1 MASEKTSP
9 MAVNVLNYD
18 ADPTGAKD
26 STAAIQKA
34 INDVAA
40 RGGGSVEIPGGIYR
54 VTYPFIELKHRV
66 EVFGHGQ
73 ATRIIATGEK
83 TVEFT
88 TGVFHTGTYSVPMT
102 NPNKGENKPM
112 RMGVRDLFIR
122 TNPSN
127 LSLSDPNGSFWK
139 ELHTTPL
146 MPKVVGVLF
155 HTEMPDSSNEP
166 DAVPLLSNVEIWG
179 TDIGVAILGKDDQG
193 MKVHNL
199 RIRKALRQGLLVGKP
214 VGHPLRKSKDQNADG
229 ADNKFSM
236 SLGQISPVVY
246 TLALRCTLPKR
257 NLNSPAAGITTAPSL
272 KAPYTLLRMLMPV
285 PGGST
290 VVNETCTLVAP
301 PRKMGA
307 TAGFCVS
314 VKASSSAV

>member
-1 MASEKTSP
+1 
-9 MAVNVLNYD
+9 
-18 ADPTGAKD
+18 
-26 STAAIQKA
+26 
-34 INDVAA
+34 
-40 RGGGSVEIPGGIYR
+40 
-54 VTYPFIELKHRV
+54 
-66 EVFGHGQ
+66 
-73 ATRIIATGEK
+73 
-83 TVEFT
+83 
-88 TGVFHTGTYSVPMT
+88 
-102 NPNKGENKPM
+102 
-112 RMGVRDLFIR
+112 MGVRDLFIR

-155 HTEMPDSSNEP
+155 HTEMPDKSSNEP

-236 SLGQISPVVY
+236 IDVSGTNQSGGVY
-246 TLALRCTLPKR
+246 
-257 NLNSPAAGITTAPSL
+257 AGIEVYASQTKFELSSSWYNHRTLL

-290 VVNETCTLVAP
+290 VVTKHVHWLHRP
-301 PRKMGA
+301 GKWGPR
-307 TAGFCVS
+307 AGFCVS

>member
-102 NPNKGENKPM
+102 NPNKGETNLCVWAFETYLSVQTRLICLSQTLM
-112 RMGVRDLFIR
+112 DHFGRSFIR
-122 TNPSN
+122 LLLCPRSWESCFTLRCQINPQMN
-127 LSLSDPNGSFWK
+127 LML
-139 ELHTTPL
+139 
-146 MPKVVGVLF
+146 
-155 HTEMPDSSNEP
+155 
-166 DAVPLLSNVEIWG
+166 VPLLSNVEIWG

-199 RIRKALRQGLLVGKP
+199 RIRKALRQG
-214 VGHPLRKSKDQNADG
+214 
-229 ADNKFSM
+229 
-236 SLGQISPVVY
+236 Y
-246 TLALRCTLPKR
+246 
-257 NLNSPAAGITTAPSL
+257 
-272 KAPYTLLRMLMPV
+272 
-285 PGGST
+285 
-290 VVNETCTLVAP
+290 
-301 PRKMGA
+301 
-307 TAGFCVS
+307 
-314 VKASSSAV
+314 